1 MEAVGITS
9 SPARHTVTEPAQRPL
24 PRLAGWLLVAL
35 LAFWGVGAIGGG
47 AFLASAPDGSNI
59 GFELDLLEGT
69 PFPDF
74 LIPGLILFSLGVAAV
89 ALAVVLGRAVHRQA
103 APRWMRTVLILTAVG
118 INAWIL
124 GEIAFLWSTVAAM
137 PEADRSFFYVFW
149 AVYVVLSVLIGLLTW
164 RVTRQRSGD

>member
-9 SPARHTVTEPAQRPL
+9 SPARDTAMQRASHPVPRPSGWALTV
-24 PRLAGWLLVAL
+24 L
-35 LAFWGVGAIGGG
+35 LAFWGIGAVGGG

-74 LIPGLILFSLGVAAV
+74 LLPGLILLSLGVAAV
-89 ALAVVLGRAVHRQA
+89 ALAVVVGMAVHRQA
-103 APRWMRTVLILTAVG
+103 APPWMRPVLMLTAVG

-137 PEADRSFFYVFW
+137 PQADRAFFYVFW
-149 AVYVVLSVLIGLLTW
+149 VVYAALSVLIGVLTW
-164 RVTRQRSGD
+164 RVTRRDAG

>member
-9 SPARHTVTEPAQRPL
+9 SPVRRGVTEPAQRPL
-24 PRLAGWLLVAL
+24 PRLAGWPLVAL

-74 LIPGLILFSLGVAAV
+74 LIPGLILLFLGVAALG
-89 ALAVVLGRAVHRQA
+89 LAVVLGRAVHRGT
-103 APRWMRTVLILTAVG
+103 APSWMRPVLILTALG

-124 GEIAFLWSTVAAM
+124 GEIAFLWSTVTAM
-137 PEADRSFFYVFW
+137 PEADRNFFYVFW
-149 AVYVVLSVLIGLLTW
+149 AVYVALSVLIGVLTW